1 MQYPAPRKPVRT
13 IPLKSRSVRGFY
25 TSTRWPRPIAHE
37 SNLERD
43 FLILC
48 DFDTSVRQLTEQPC
62 KITYPSEE
70 GKDRNYTPDFFLDV
84 AAEVGPSQLVEIK
97 FQSELDERADDYAE
111 RFSAAREYA
120 EARGWE
126 FKVRTERSIRG
137 DLLANAKF
145 LLPYRRL
152 PIDHGLSARWMRTL
166 ASTGPCTVEAA
177 LHDAWHND
185 DEERL
190 RALTELWRLVA
201 MDSISVDLEAN
212 RVGLQSLVW
221 PNDR

>member
-1 MQYPAPRKPVRT
+1 MQYNLPQSPVRG
-13 IPLKSRSVRGFY
+13 IPLKSRSVGGFY
-25 TSTRWPRPIAHE
+25 ASTRWPRTIAHE

-48 DFDTSVRQLTEQPC
+48 DFDTNVRQVTEQPC
-62 KITYPSEE
+62 KITYPSEG

-84 AAEVGPSQLVEIK
+84 VAEVGPPQLVEIK
-97 FQSELDERADDYAE
+97 FQSELDQRADEYVERFIAARDYAK
-111 RFSAAREYA
+111 S
-120 EARGWE
+120 RGWE
-126 FKVRTERSIRG
+126 FKVKTERDIRG
-137 DLLANAKF
+137 DQLANAKF

-152 PIDHGLSARWMRTL
+152 PVDHGRSVRWMRTL
-166 ASTGPCTVEAA
+166 ATTAPCKVETA

-185 DEERL
+185 EKERL

-201 MDSISVDLEAN
+201 MGNVSVDWEAG

>member
-1 MQYPAPRKPVRT
+1 MQYLAPRKPVRT

-25 TSTRWPRPIAHE
+25 TSTRWPRAIAHE

-62 KITYPSEE
+62 KITYSSEG

-84 AAEVGPSQLVEIK
+84 AAEVGPPQLVEIK
-97 FQSELDERADDYAE
+97 FKSELDERADDYAE
-111 RFSAAREYA
+111 RFSAARDYA
-120 EARGWE
+120 KSRGWE
-126 FKVRTERSIRG
+126 FRVKTERDIRG
-137 DLLANAKF
+137 TQLANAKF

-152 PIDHGLSARWMRTL
+152 PVDHGRSARWMRAL
-166 ASTGPCTVEAA
+166 ATTGPCKVEAV
-177 LHDAWHND
+177 LHDAWHKD

-201 MDSISVDLEAN
+201 MGSISVDLETD
-212 RVGLQSLVW
+212 RVGLQS
-221 PNDR
+221 